1 MNATIEVQHLTKR
14 FGDFVA
20 VNNISFSVNAGR
32 VTGFLG
38 PNGAGKSTTLRCLT
52 GLITPT
58 SGNAL
63 ITGIEY
69 KDLAEPLRIVGTAL
83 ETTGFHPGRTG
94 FDNLMVSAVAADLT
108 KADVTGALKQVG
120 MFEASS
126 KRVEAYSL
134 GMKQRLAL
142 AFALMGNPDIL
153 ILDEPANGLDPEG
166 IAWLRGFLRHHAE
179 NGGTVLLSSH
189 VLSEVQQTVDDIIII
204 SKGELKLQCTLEEL
218 VKSTEMI
225 VSVKSPQLEKLLVVL
240 EQDTRF
246 SAITLNRTNSQSLHV
261 KGMTAAEVGALSF
274 SHSIELHELSETQT
288 DLEQVFLS
296 ITGGEA

>member
-1 MNATIEVQHLTKR
+1 MNATIEVQNLTKR

-20 VNNISFSVNAGR
+20 VNNISFSVHPGK

-108 KADVTGALKQVG
+108 QADVTRALKQVG

-218 VKSTEMI
+218 VKSTEMT
-225 VSVKSPQLEKLLVVL
+225 VSVQSPQLEKLLLVL
-240 EQDTRF
+240 EQDLRF
-246 SAITLNRTNSQSLHV
+246 ASITLNRTNSHVLQV

-274 SHSIELHELSETQT
+274 SHSIELHELSETKT